1 MIAEI
6 ATSESVGGKA
16 EGIAIWQF
24 MNFARQQLKGSAFP
38 IVKMIMRIRR
48 LLKLNDDRD
57 LSQLPTAAQNI
68 DAVKVMT
75 IHSSKGLEFP
85 VVHLSGVNKDTLPGS
100 YRRTKCPPPEEYGCW
115 W

>member
-1 MIAEI
+1 
-6 ATSESVGGKA
+6 
-16 EGIAIWQF
+16 
-24 MNFARQQLKGSAFP
+24 
-38 IVKMIMRIRR
+38 MRIRR

-68 DAVKVMT
+68 DAVKLMT

-100 YRRTKCPPPEEYGCW
+100 YRRTKCPPPEGMVAGGKGSSNDVAREAHDNEQECLFT
-115 W
+115 